1 MIAYSHEVLLCVQT
15 GKTMNEENRMR
26 FSTNE
31 FYLKTLDEMRMNFAD
46 FPDSLFNTCKIADMI
61 DLDIELGNPVLP
73 NLKCMR
79 DLNLRLPTCV
89 ILFTR
94 ALTGY
99 TEGGCPKRRKKESSM
114 TFP

>member
-1 MIAYSHEVLLCVQT
+1 
-15 GKTMNEENRMR
+15 MNEENRMR

-73 NLKCMR
+73 NFEVPAGF
-79 DLNLRLPTCV
+79 NLDSYLRHLV
-89 ILFTR
+89 TR

-99 TEGGCPKRRKKESSM
+99 TEGGCPKSEEKNRV
-114 TFP
+114 